1 MNNAIQFLNKFV
13 LLSICLHLIGVG
25 IASLSIVGTPD
36 KYGDAIVAEFV
47 SVETPKARKK
57 IARIPRRIELPEP
70 TQPEKLHLQSTH
82 IQRPAEVTHVPQNE
96 LQFVV
101 DTLDIS
107 TTQQAV
113 LAGTGITDK
122 QALQSK
128 LPLRLSSKSAQP
140 VHFTP
145 NRMPRP
151 EWTSEPPVI
160 AGAEAA
166 ELPPVPVLFNEP
178 LENAL
183 FSRKVDPIYPESARL
198 AHKQGLVVLEA
209 TIGVDGKARNI
220 EVVKVVEVSGLGCEE
235 AAIAALKASEFVPA
249 KQGKVVVSQRLRIPY
264 RFQFKSE

>member
-1 MNNAIQFLNKFV
+1 MNNAIQFLNKSVF
-13 LLSICLHLIGVG
+13 LSICLHLIGIG
-25 IASLSIVGTPD
+25 IASLSIVGTSD

-47 SVETPKARKK
+47 SIQTPKARKK
-57 IARIPRRIELPEP
+57 IARTPRQIELPEP
-70 TQPEKLHLQSTH
+70 AQPKKLRIQSPY
-82 IQRPAEVTHVPQNE
+82 IQPLTVVPHVPQNE

-101 DTLDIS
+101 DTLRVS
-107 TTQQAV
+107 TTHQAV

-122 QALQSK
+122 QTLQSHS
-128 LPLRLSSKSAQP
+128 PLRLRSGTSEP

-145 NRMPRP
+145 SRLPRP
-151 EWTSEPPVI
+151 EWTSTLPII
-160 AGAEAA
+160 ASTHAA
-166 ELPPVPVLFNEP
+166 ELPSVPVLFNEP
-178 LENAL
+178 IENAR

-209 TIGVDGKARNI
+209 TIGVDGIARNI

>member
-13 LLSICLHLIGVG
+13 LLSICVHLIGVG

-47 SVETPKARKK
+47 SIQTPKARKK
-57 IARIPRRIELPEP
+57 IARTPRRIELLEP
-70 TQPEKLHLQSTH
+70 MQPEKLHLQSTH
-82 IQRPAEVTHVPQNE
+82 IQPPTEVTHVPQNE

-101 DTLDIS
+101 DTLDVS
-107 TTQQAV
+107 TTHPSV

-122 QALQSK
+122 QTFQSS
-128 LPLRLSSKSAQP
+128 LPLRLRRKSSQL

-151 EWTSEPPVI
+151 DWTSAPPVI
-160 AGAEAA
+160 AGAETA
-166 ELPPVPVLFNEP
+166 ELPPVPVRFNEP
-178 LENAL
+178 IENAR

-198 AHKQGLVVLEA
+198 THKQGIVVLEA

-235 AAIAALKASEFVPA
+235 AAIAALKTSEFVPA

>member
-1 MNNAIQFLNKFV
+1 MNNAIQFLNKSVF
-13 LLSICLHLIGVG
+13 LSICLHLIGIG

-47 SVETPKARKK
+47 SIQTPKARKK
-57 IARIPRRIELPEP
+57 IARTPRQIELLEP
-70 TQPEKLHLQSTH
+70 AQPKKLRLQSPY
-82 IQRPAEVTHVPQNE
+82 IQPRTEVPQVPQNE

-101 DTLDIS
+101 DTLPAS
-107 TTQQAV
+107 TRHQAV
-113 LAGTGITDK
+113 LAGTDITDK
-122 QALQSK
+122 QILQSHS
-128 LPLRLSSKSAQP
+128 PLRLRSGTSEP

-145 NRMPRP
+145 SRLPRP
-151 EWTSEPPVI
+151 EWTSTPAII
-160 AGAEAA
+160 ASAQAA
-166 ELPPVPVLFNEP
+166 ELPSVPVLFNEP
-178 LENAL
+178 IENAR
-183 FSRKVDPIYPESARL
+183 FSRKVDPIYPGSARL

-209 TIGVDGKARNI
+209 TIGVDGIARNI